1 MMNHRLVRFLQLP
14 FWEKLNLINLAF
26 SLLKTQTIYRAA
38 FGSMGSRTIIRNPIM
53 LQNTRYMHLGDS
65 VLFLH
70 GARLEGITERYGCV
84 FQPKVIIGS
93 GSSFQQNFHLTCA
106 QEIIIGKKVAVT
118 ENVGVFDIWHPYED
132 ITHAIVEQP
141 LRTAPVYIGDE
152 TLIGMG
158 AVIHPGVSIGKH
170 CVIGA
175 NSVVTKSI
183 PDYCVAVGVPAKVIR
198 QYNGALGKWVSYKQS
213 GSED

>member
-1 MMNHRLVRFLQLP
+1 MKQRLIRFLQLP
-14 FWEKLNLINLAF
+14 FWEKLNLISLSF
-26 SLLKTQTIYRAA
+26 SLLKTQIIYRAA
-38 FGSMGSRTIIRNPIM
+38 FGSIGSRTVIRNPIM
-53 LQNTRYMHLGDS
+53 LQNTHCMHLGDG

-70 GARLEGITERYGCV
+70 GARLECVAERYGHV
-84 FQPKVIIGS
+84 FHPKVTIGS

-106 QEIIIGKKVAVT
+106 QEIIIGEKVAVT
-118 ENVGVFDIWHPYED
+118 ENVGIFDIWHPYED
-132 ITHAIVEQP
+132 LTRAIVEQP

-158 AVIHPGVSIGKH
+158 AVIHPGVRIGKH

-183 PDYCVAVGVPAKVIR
+183 PDYCVAVGAPAKVIR
-198 QYNGALGKWVSYKQS
+198 QYDAALGQWVSYDQNS
-213 GSED
+213 SED